1 MSSDMKDARW
11 GLAYYIARCIGTEIF
26 PVELEYEDFTYRGW
40 QKVLDEAQRRLD
52 KYPEEIDMWAKEFR
66 SE

>member
-11 GLAYYIARCIGTEIF
+11 GLAHYMADSFMG
-26 PVELEYEDFTYRGW
+26 LEYEDFTYPGW

-52 KYPEEIDMWAKEFR
+52 KYPDEIDKWAKEFR
-66 SE
+66 GE